1 MHPLLAWP
9 LFPVALWQA
18 MGVRRRITR
27 MLPAPG
33 PHEGR
38 FAGKGEAIRLLVLGD
53 SSAAGVGVVDM
64 RDSLAGHLARLV
76 AESTGRP
83 VAWRAAGF
91 NSATSGQIRDHVI
104 KHLPRDGFSHVV
116 LAIGTND
123 AKNFHAMPR
132 VKKEFGGLAYALR
145 ARFPSA
151 RIVWSPVIDMTAMPA
166 LPPFL
171 ARILESR
178 ASALNAL
185 CAGLAAERGLIAATR
200 LEVRDQAGFAE
211 DGFHAGPEGCRIWA
225 EHLLPLIAAE
235 QK

>member
-1 MHPLLAWP
+1 MHPLLTWP
-9 LFPVALWQA
+9 FLPVAFVQA
-18 MGVRRRITR
+18 MAVRRRIAR

-33 PHEGR
+33 PHEG
-38 FAGKGEAIRLLVLGD
+38 AIPGTGEPVRLLVLGD

-76 AESTGRP
+76 AENTGRP

-116 LAIGTND
+116 LTVGTND
-123 AKNFHAMPR
+123 AKNFHAMGR

-151 RIVWSPVIDMTAMPA
+151 RIVWSPVIDMRTMPA

-171 ARILESR
+171 ARLLESR
-178 ASALNAL
+178 ASAFNSL
-185 CAGLAAERGLIAATR
+185 CAGLADERGLIAASR
-200 LEVRDQAGFAE
+200 LEVRDPSGFAE
-211 DGFHAGPEGCRIWA
+211 DGFHAGPGGCRVWA
-225 EHLLPLIAAE
+225 EHLLPFVIE